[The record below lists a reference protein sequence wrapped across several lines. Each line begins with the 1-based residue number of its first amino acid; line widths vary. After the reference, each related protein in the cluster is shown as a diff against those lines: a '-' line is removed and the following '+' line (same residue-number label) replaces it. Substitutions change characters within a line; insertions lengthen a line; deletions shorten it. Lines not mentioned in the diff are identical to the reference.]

1 MLGFLIAP
9 LMTTLSPHFDLSK
22 TRLETL
28 AIMLAGLA
36 NGRTVN
42 LGHLSSQF
50 PGKALLS
57 SSYRRLQ
64 RFCQYVRLDEDVVAR
79 LILHLLNLKGLK
91 LLALDRTNWKRGKTD
106 INISVLALVTRR
118 FKVPLMWSFLSHCGN
133 SSTEQRID
141 LIKRYLR
148 VFGASS
154 VEVLLADREF
164 VGEEWLMYLIE
175 NNVPFVI
182 RLREDM
188 YIETKDGR
196 LFQFRSLLR
205 KRHKGKWSGWLP
217 GMERTL
223 ENLLRFEGRKIR
235 GGALLLVAT
244 NIPASKNALHL
255 YRKRWGIECLFADAK
270 TRGFNIED
278 THITDPAKLATL
290 LAVVALAMTWAYRC
304 ASQAMGRKSIRKKAH
319 KRRAKSWFR
328 IGFDVLRRWILY
340 DQQKALEAWR
350 RTCPKRFSDC
360 GFVKRVGVASVR
372 GHGSLRGRRRASR
385 WCSVVDR
392 LQCRLRGEQADPRP
406 NRFYEIDQPPS
417 RRDLAPR
424 RSGGN
429 SDQAA
434 ASFVH

>member
-64 RFCQYVRLDEDVVAR
+64 RFFQYVRLDEDVVAR

-106 INISVLALVTRR
+106 INILVLALVTRR

-304 ASQAMGRKSIRKKAH
+304 ASQAMGRKSNPE
-319 KRRAKSWFR
+319 KS
-328 IGFDVLRRWILY
+328 
-340 DQQKALEAWR
+340 
-350 RTCPKRFSDC
+350 S
-360 GFVKRVGVASVR
+360 
-372 GHGSLRGRRRASR
+372 
-385 WCSVVDR
+385 
-392 LQCRLRGEQADPRP
+392 
-406 NRFYEIDQPPS
+406 
-417 RRDLAPR
+417 
-424 RSGGN
+424 
-429 SDQAA
+429 
-434 ASFVH
+434 